1 MSTAYG
7 TTVMDFMCETRLQMA
22 RDAMDKDGLTI
33 GQAAYLAGYSSPA
46 NFSTAFKRVFGMSSL
61 KPANDNRDR
70 NRVCLCGR
78 AGKTKG
84 LLPVF
89 QQKALF

>member
-1 MSTAYG
+1 VSIVRLQRIFKTAYG
-7 TTVMDFMCETRLQMA
+7 TTVMDFIRETRLQMA

-33 GQAAYLAGYSSPA
+33 WQ
-46 NFSTAFKRVFGMSSL
+46 
-61 KPANDNRDR
+61 
-70 NRVCLCGR
+70 
-78 AGKTKG
+78 AGKTNG